1 MLASRMLRAT
11 KMMVGVSIKDI
22 QGAKCAMRKA
32 IDVAQPGDKIVALNI
47 PKLVPEMMLSSMN
60 DPGDATEETFAAL
73 ANLPSRAGEN
83 MQGQIKEAAEDEMK
97 KLGKEISID
106 YKVTQPSGDVK
117 TGLLAVCKAE
127 GCSMLFLGP
136 GVGGNGSIPPF
147 AVTHAKGLTVCI
159 VRDHLE

>member
-1 MLASRMLRAT
+1 MALST

-22 QGAKCAMRKA
+22 QGATRAVRKA
-32 IDVAQPGDKIVALNI
+32 IDLAQPGDKIVALNI

-73 ANLPSRAGEN
+73 ANLPSRAGAN
-83 MQGQIKEAAEDEMK
+83 MQAQIKEAAEAEMK
-97 KLGKEISID
+97 KLGKEIAID

-117 TGLLAVCKAE
+117 SGLLAACKAE
-127 GCSMLFLGP
+127 GASMLFLGP

-147 AVTHAKGLTVCI
+147 AVAHAKGLTVCI
-159 VRDHLE
+159 VRDHIE

>member
-1 MLASRMLRAT
+1 MFASRMALST

-22 QGAKCAMRKA
+22 QGATRAVRKA
-32 IDVAQPGDKIVALNI
+32 IDLAQPGDKIVALNI

-73 ANLPSRAGEN
+73 ANLPSRAGTN
-83 MQGQIKEAAEDEMK
+83 MQAQIKEAAEEEMQ
-97 KLGKEISID
+97 KLGKEISVD

-117 TGLLAVCKAE
+117 AGILAACKAE
-127 GCSMLFLGP
+127 GASMLFLGP

-147 AVTHAKGLTVCI
+147 CVAQAKGLTVCI